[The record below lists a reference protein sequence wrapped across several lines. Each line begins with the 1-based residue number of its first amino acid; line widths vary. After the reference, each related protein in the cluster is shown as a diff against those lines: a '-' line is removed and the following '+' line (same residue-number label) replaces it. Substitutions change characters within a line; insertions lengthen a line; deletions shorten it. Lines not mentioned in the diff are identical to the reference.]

1 LKVLITGVNGFVG
14 KNLFSYLIDRGF
26 KVLGTDLYNTPLQG
40 DLTDETF
47 VFGQL
52 SEMSFDAIVHLGGIV
67 EIQKTIENP
76 FLCYK
81 INDLGTLNVLE
92 LAARNRVKRFIY
104 ASSANV
110 FGLPIRLPVRET
122 TPFNPRTPYDHSK
135 VIGESLVNSYY
146 LHRSVPTVILRSWKL
161 YGEHDNPN
169 SAIPKF
175 IEACLEGKKIFL
187 HNAGTDVTDPVY
199 IQTYCEIIELC
210 LLKEQAVGEAFN
222 VGGGKKYSI
231 REIAERIRFL
241 MKSKSKLYDL
251 PSRSSVELEP
261 MKSYPSI
268 TKIRKRLGYSSEYD
282 LDEGL
287 KRTIV
292 WFTRH
297 QKTVIERSL

>member
-1 LKVLITGVNGFVG
+1 MKVLITGVNGFVG
-14 KNLFSYLIDRGF
+14 KNLFPYLIDRGF
-26 KVLGTDLYNTPLQG
+26 KVLGTDLYYTPLHG
-40 DLTDETF
+40 DLTDEAF
-47 VFGQL
+47 VFRQL
-52 SEMSFDAIVHLGGIV
+52 SKMSFDAIVHLGGIV

-81 INDLGTLNVLE
+81 VNDFGTLNVLE
-92 LAARNRVKRFIY
+92 LAARKHVKRFIY

-110 FGLPIRLPVRET
+110 YGLPVKLPVRET

-169 SAIPKF
+169 SAIPRF
-175 IEACLEGKKIFL
+175 IGACLEGKKMFL
-187 HNAGTDVTDPVY
+187 HNAGMDVTDPVY
-199 IQTYCEIIELC
+199 IRTYCEIIELC

-231 REIAERIRFL
+231 TEIAERIRFL

-268 TKIRKRLGYSSEYD
+268 TKIRKKLGYTSRYD
-282 LDEGL
+282 LNEGL
-287 KRTIV
+287 RRTIA
-292 WFTRH
+292 WFTRN
-297 QKTVIERSL
+297 QKMVIERNI